1 MLLPDLRDDVICSST
16 PGNKGEVCYLFF
28 MLVLAQRWWVKV
40 PATWAECHENFQR
53 SLVACI
59 ARSATTC
66 SRSRTWWG
74 VRAFVL
80 SWVLSLSLSAGLL
93 RDNYRLW
100 LEALVQ
106 YLVAE
111 RARNVVNIYSYLRQ
125 ALLRCQTW
133 GSCQL
138 QTMYLYFSSSRS
150 PLQHRTWRSWLCF
163 TLWFVQL

>member
-1 MLLPDLRDDVICSST
+1 MLSFFHASFGSALMSEGPRHLGGVPWKFPKV
-16 PGNKGEVCYLFF
+16 PGGMYCEVCYNLQQIQN
-28 MLVLAQRWWVKV
+28 LVRGSGFR
-40 PATWAECHENFQR
+40 AELG
-53 SLVACI
+53 S
-59 ARSATTC
+59 
-66 SRSRTWWG
+66 
-74 VRAFVL
+74 
-80 SWVLSLSLSAGLL
+80 LSLSLSAGLL